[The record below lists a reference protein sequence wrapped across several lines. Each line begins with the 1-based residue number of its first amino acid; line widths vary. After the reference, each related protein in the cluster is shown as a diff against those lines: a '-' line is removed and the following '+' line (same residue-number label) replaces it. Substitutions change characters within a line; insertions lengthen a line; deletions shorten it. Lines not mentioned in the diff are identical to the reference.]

1 MLTEHE
7 RTAVVEWDC
16 KVANNTLTSVLANG
30 INFSMCNLSSG
41 MGNSGYGFPASVQ
54 KLHLNPSPKGSQVS
68 LYSHPFQVW
77 GLLVGGH
84 GGEAALLFCTLIY
97 AHPIFDKCM
106 RLNFLFCE

>member
-16 KVANNTLTSVLANG
+16 QVANNTLTSVLANG
-30 INFSMCNLSSG
+30 INFLMCNLNSG

-68 LYSHPFQVW
+68 LYSTPF
-77 GLLVGGH
+77 
-84 GGEAALLFCTLIY
+84 
-97 AHPIFDKCM
+97 KCGACWWEVM
-106 RLNFLFCE
+106 VEKQLCSFVL

>member
-68 LYSHPFQVW
+68 FLYSHPLQVW

-84 GGEAALLFCTLIY
+84 GWRSSFALLYPT
-97 AHPIFDKCM
+97 CM
-106 RLNFLFCE
+106 HLSKMG